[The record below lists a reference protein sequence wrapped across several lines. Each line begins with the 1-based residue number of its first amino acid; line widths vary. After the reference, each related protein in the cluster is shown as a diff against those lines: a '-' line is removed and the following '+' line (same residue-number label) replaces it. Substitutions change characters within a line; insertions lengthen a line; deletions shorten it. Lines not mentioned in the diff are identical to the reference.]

1 MLAGVAAFDRETDAD
16 RLDYQLMMRG
26 PVRLIHS
33 RPLLN
38 ATAGWLRQHDYEV
51 VTVDA
56 SWLITSH
63 MFRDLGS
70 ALGYTCHDQWHCLG
84 EGLDEALAEAWGR
97 SASFALVLTSFEVF
111 ERSHRDDAHLL
122 LEVIAERA
130 WPGALL
136 GKRLICLVQSDDPA
150 MSLRRIG
157 MWTLP
162 WFDHHQASVVANSH
176 V

>member
-1 MLAGVAAFDRETDAD
+1 MLAGVVAFNRETDVE

-33 RPLLN
+33 RTLLN
-38 ATAGWLRQHDYEV
+38 TTVEWLRQHDYEV
-51 VTVDA
+51 VMVDA

-63 MFRDLGS
+63 MFRDVGS
-70 ALGYTCHDQWHCLG
+70 ALGYACHDQWHCLG

-97 SASFALVLTSFEVF
+97 SASFAFVLTGFDVY
-111 ERSHRDDAHLL
+111 ERGHRDDAHTL
-122 LEVIAERA
+122 LEVVAQRA

-136 GKRLICLVQSDDPA
+136 GKRLICLVQSDKPS

-157 MWTLP
+157 MSTLP
-162 WFDHHQASVVANSH
+162 WFDHEQASVIAKS
-176 V
+176 